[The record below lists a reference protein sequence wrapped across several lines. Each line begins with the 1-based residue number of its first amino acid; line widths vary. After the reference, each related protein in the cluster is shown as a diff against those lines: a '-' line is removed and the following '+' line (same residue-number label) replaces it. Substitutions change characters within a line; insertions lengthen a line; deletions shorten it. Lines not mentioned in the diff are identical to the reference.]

1 MTSTPN
7 ERAHLKVLP
16 GGRGGMPGQPEEEAA
31 RQPDLRPLALLVA
44 TVVLIGL
51 AAAAPARTAHPQPGG
66 VFPLPRLGEF
76 AGEVL
81 HKAAPSEPRP
91 ASPADR

>member
-1 MTSTPN
+1 MSTTN
-7 ERAHLKVLP
+7 ERAHLRVLP
-16 GGRGGMPGQPEEEAA
+16 GGRDGAPGRPEDEGG

-44 TVVLIGL
+44 TVVLIGI
-51 AAAAPARTAHPQPGG
+51 AAAAPARTAHPRPGG